1 MPVSD
6 DLLVGSD
13 GEWVTVMH
21 GRVML
26 ARFPAGDLG
35 MRNLAVVSLTNT
47 RLGCKEVADAFDLSA
62 TYVSVLRR
70 RVRDEGSAG
79 LSRDMGRPVAID
91 AAGEATAVRM
101 RASGKTHAEIGAC
114 LDVDPTTVGRLLGRL
129 AAAPVQPDQLP
140 LVDPDL
146 DTEDNDND
154 GDGDTEDNDSDAD
167 GAGGRPGGV
176 RPCRYAGA
184 ALLFA
189 FMERVGF
196 DKVFKMRTPAGYR
209 YDSTAVLAG
218 TAAGF
223 LLGAGNIEGFK
234 HLNRVD
240 LGALVGLDR
249 FPTTRT
255 LRGRLGEIGDT
266 VNAVDLQARLAK
278 ALLDFDGPQFDLFF
292 VDDHFVTYSGAAP
305 LAKGWNN
312 RKGRA
317 EHGRD
322 DTWVTDS
329 AGRPLVCVSGEP
341 SGLTRGLKAIIGPL
355 RKVVGVDARPLLAFD
370 RGGSYPT
377 TFTALNAA
385 GWDWVAY
392 RRAPLAATATTARVS
407 WFEMDGVRHTYR
419 CADEIIDL
427 KDYGPARQITIF
439 EAGVAAAQILTS
451 VTSGVNARIIHLLRC
466 RWRIENAFK
475 YLADNHG
482 INWLCDYAKTDK
494 TITIEVPN
502 PERAAANRAVADAV
516 KNLAVTKARL
526 GDITN
531 RDRVTDV
538 KAQIADIGTGRDNIT
553 YAQDDLAAA
562 KAHRKT
568 VPAKL
573 HPHVPRA
580 EPRLERRALQTALR
594 ICAHNAEHWLARQL
608 DIHLQN
614 PDEVRSHTR
623 ALMHQPGT
631 ITYHHNRI
639 TITIDPP
646 DEPRVA
652 HAVHA
657 LLQQLNQKPA
667 HIPGDPRPVTYT
679 LNPRP

>member
-1 MPVSD
+1 VHAYENAGHKGPTCSGAGHIGPKISSTGSRLCPKLRSNLRSLWQSVARAPGHPPSALAAGGRFLRLVLATRLAILSRASLRTFSLPDPDLWKLAVDVCLTRDFLVGHHAEVHQVWQGLGVDSAAREFGGMPVSD

-26 ARFPAGDLG
+26 ARFPGGDLG

-140 LVDPDL
+140 LVDPDPDL
-146 DTEDNDND
+146 ETEDNDND
-154 GDGDTEDNDSDAD
+154 NDSDNDGDAD
-167 GAGGRPGGV
+167 GAGGRPVGV
-176 RPCRYAGA
+176 RLCRYAGV

-196 DKVFKMRTPAGYR
+196 DKVFKMRTPAGCR

-223 LLGAGNIEGFK
+223 LLGVGNVEGFK

-305 LAKGWNN
+305 LAKGPNN

-341 SGLTRGLKAIIGPL
+341 SGLTQGLKAIIGPL
-355 RKVVGVDARPLLAFD
+355 RNLSIGDCWVSMRI
-370 RGGSYPT
+370 
-377 TFTALNAA
+377 
-385 GWDWVAY
+385 GWMV
-392 RRAPLAATATTARVS
+392 
-407 WFEMDGVRHTYR
+407 
-419 CADEIIDL
+419 C
-427 KDYGPARQITIF
+427 
-439 EAGVAAAQILTS
+439 
-451 VTSGVNARIIHLLRC
+451 
-466 RWRIENAFK
+466 
-475 YLADNHG
+475 
-482 INWLCDYAKTDK
+482 
-494 TITIEVPN
+494 
-502 PERAAANRAVADAV
+502 
-516 KNLAVTKARL
+516 
-526 GDITN
+526 
-531 RDRVTDV
+531 
-538 KAQIADIGTGRDNIT
+538 
-553 YAQDDLAAA
+553 
-562 KAHRKT
+562 
-568 VPAKL
+568 
-573 HPHVPRA
+573 
-580 EPRLERRALQTALR
+580 
-594 ICAHNAEHWLARQL
+594 
-608 DIHLQN
+608 
-614 PDEVRSHTR
+614 
-623 ALMHQPGT
+623 
-631 ITYHHNRI
+631 
-639 TITIDPP
+639 
-646 DEPRVA
+646 
-652 HAVHA
+652 
-657 LLQQLNQKPA
+657 
-667 HIPGDPRPVTYT
+667 
-679 LNPRP
+679 